1 MVMLKVKDI
10 MTKEVITIPEEM
22 SVQEICA
29 TLIKHRLS
37 GLPVIDKKKNLVGF
51 VSERDIITSVNR
63 KDFPGKKARDVMSKQ
78 VFSVKE
84 DMSTE
89 EVSKLFTEKPIR
101 YVPVRRGNKVVGII
115 SRKDVISRLLGQYY

>member
-1 MVMLKVKDI
+1 MLKVKDI
-10 MTKEVITIPEEM
+10 MTREVITVPQDM
-22 SVQEICA
+22 NVQEICD

-37 GLPVIDKKKNLVGF
+37 GLPVIDKKRTLVGF

-63 KDFPGKKARDVMSKQ
+63 KDFLTKKAKDVMSKK

-89 EVSKLFTEKPIR
+89 EVSKMFTDKPIR
-101 YVPVRRGNKVVGII
+101 YLPVRRGNKVVGVI
-115 SRKDVISRLLGQYY
+115 SRKDVINRLLGQYY

>member
-1 MVMLKVKDI
+1 MLKVKDI
-10 MTKEVITIPEEM
+10 MTKEVITIPQDMRVE
-22 SVQEICA
+22 EICA

-37 GLPVIDKKKNLVGF
+37 GLPVIDKKRNLVGF
-51 VSERDIITSVNR
+51 VSERDIIASVNR
-63 KDFPGKKARDVMSKQ
+63 KDFLGEKARDVMNKK

-89 EVSKLFTEKPIR
+89 EVSRLFTEKPMR
-101 YVPVRRGNKVVGII
+101 YVPVKRDNRVVGVI